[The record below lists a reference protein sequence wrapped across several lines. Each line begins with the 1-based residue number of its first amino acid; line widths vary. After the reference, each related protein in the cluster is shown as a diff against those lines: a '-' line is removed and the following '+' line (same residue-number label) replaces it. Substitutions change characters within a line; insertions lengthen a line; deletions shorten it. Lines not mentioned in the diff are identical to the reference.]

1 MYITQAL
8 KRAVQ
13 IHRNG
18 IATIDGTRQRTWAE
32 LAERVAKLAG
42 VFQGLDLSAGG
53 RVAILALNSDRY
65 LEYFFAVPWAG
76 GIVVPLNIRLVLP
89 ELLYMLKDSG
99 TEILLV
105 DKAFQAMAP
114 GFPRHVDHGQ
124 TRHLC

>member
-1 MYITQAL
+1 MGEGAGAREGLTVVLSRTSARERNPMYITQAL

-32 LAERVAKLAG
+32 FAERVAKLAG
-42 VFQGLDLSAGG
+42 VLQGLDLSAGG

-76 GIVVPLNIRLVLP
+76 GIVVPF
-89 ELLYMLKDSG
+89 S
-99 TEILLV
+99 
-105 DKAFQAMAP
+105 
-114 GFPRHVDHGQ
+114 
-124 TRHLC
+124 